1 MSIAPTMPSTAERIE
16 VDASVCACV
25 TPLMSSRT
33 FTPPLAPGARVA
45 LISPSGPLRE
55 PAELERGIENVRM
68 FGWEAV
74 VGDHVL
80 ERDGYL
86 AGSDAHRLADLNR
99 FARDDSI
106 DAIWC
111 LRGGYGATRLLD
123 GIDYAAFTRRPRP
136 IVGFSDITA
145 LHSAIGQRANVVTYH
160 GPTARSELTPFTRD
174 SFARAMAAHHD
185 TNVVACGGM
194 TTLVGGRA
202 AGPLAGGNLALV
214 AALVGTPY
222 AWNLDGAIL
231 VLEDVSE
238 QVYRLD
244 RMLTQ
249 LRLSG
254 ALDRVAGIAFGGFTD
269 IPDDPANAERPLEQV
284 LRELAE
290 RVGVPCVMNFPIGH
304 VPDHVTLPLG
314 AIAELDAD
322 GGGSL
327 AVRDWK

>member
-1 MSIAPTMPSTAERIE
+1 
-16 VDASVCACV
+16 
-25 TPLMSSRT
+25 MSSRT

-80 ERDGYL
+80 ERNGYL

-136 IVGFSDITA
+136 IIGFSDITA
-145 LHSAIGQRANVVTYH
+145 LHAAIGQRA
-160 GPTARSELTPFTRD
+160 
-174 SFARAMAAHHD
+174 
-185 TNVVACGGM
+185 NVVACGGM